1 MLLVKLDDMKK
12 TKIVATISDKRCDV
26 AFLEDLYRAGMNV
39 VRLNT
44 AHQDM
49 AQALKVVENV
59 RKVSDRIAILIDTK
73 GPEVRTMFVE
83 EPMHVDK
90 GETIY
95 LTGDPELKM
104 EEKLIHVSYPYFAED
119 IKVGDKVL
127 IDDGDVELI
136 VIEKHNHCLEMMV
149 TNEAVIKNRKS
160 VNVPGA
166 SLKLESLSD
175 KDRAFINFAIDNDL
189 DFIAHS
195 FVRNKE
201 DVIAIQSILDARGSK
216 IKVIAKIENQ
226 EGVDN
231 IDEILDYAYGVM
243 VARGDLGIEIEA
255 EKIPKIQR
263 YIVKKCIESKK
274 PVIIATQMLHTMI
287 EHPRPTRAEISDIAN
302 AVYMGTDAIMLSG
315 ETAYGAYPEEAV
327 TVMREVAEENE
338 GTVPPDAGRSLVRI
352 NNEITAALARS
363 AVKTALML
371 PIKAIV
377 VDTLSGRTARY
388 LSAFRSNLPVY
399 ARCYNERVMRE
410 LSLSFGIYPYYTEKP
425 MSRDEFMNDLPE
437 MLMQNG
443 IKADDYV
450 VVVGGSFGHGK
461 GASFIEVCK
470 IGEIR

>member
-1 MLLVKLDDMKK
+1 M
-12 TKIVATISDKRCDV
+12 
-26 AFLEDLYRAGMNV
+26 
-39 VRLNT
+39 
-44 AHQDM
+44 
-49 AQALKVVENV
+49 
-59 RKVSDRIAILIDTK
+59 
-73 GPEVRTMFVE
+73 
-83 EPMHVDK
+83 
-90 GETIY
+90 
-95 LTGDPELKM
+95 
-104 EEKLIHVSYPYFAED
+104 
-119 IKVGDKVL
+119 GDKVL
-127 IDDGDVELI
+127 VDDGDVEL
-136 VIEKHNHCLEMMV
+136 VVVEKKDHYLEMMV

-166 SLKLESLSD
+166 SLKLKSLSD
-175 KDRAFINFAIDNDL
+175 KDRAFIDFAIDNNL

-201 DVIAIQSILDARGSK
+201 DVMAIQAILDARGSK

-352 NNEITAALARS
+352 NNEITAA
-363 AVKTALML
+363 
-371 PIKAIV
+371 
-377 VDTLSGRTARY
+377 RY
-388 LSAFRSNLPVY
+388 LSAFRSDLPVY

-410 LSLSFGIYPYYTEKP
+410 LALSFGVYPYYTEKP

>member
-1 MLLVKLDDMKK
+1 MKK
-12 TKIVATISDKRCDV
+12 TKIVATISDKRCEV
-26 AFLEDLYRAGMNV
+26 EFLEKLYRAGMNV

-49 AQALKVVENV
+49 EQALKVVENV
-59 RKVSDRIAILIDTK
+59 RKVSDNIAILIDTK
-73 GPEVRTMFVE
+73 GPEVRTMLMD
-83 EPMHVDK
+83 EPMHVDR

-95 LTGDPELKM
+95 LTGDPDLKM
-104 EEKLIHVSYPYFAED
+104 EGKLIHVSYPYFAED

-127 IDDGDVELI
+127 VDDGDVEL
-136 VIEKHNHCLEMMV
+136 VVVEKKDHYLEMMV

-166 SLKLESLSD
+166 SLKLKSLSD
-175 KDRAFINFAIDNDL
+175 KDRAFIDFAIDNNL

-201 DVIAIQSILDARGSK
+201 DVMAIQAILDARGSK

-377 VDTLSGRTARY
+377 DRKS
-388 LSAFRSNLPVY
+388 
-399 ARCYNERVMRE
+399 
-410 LSLSFGIYPYYTEKP
+410 
-425 MSRDEFMNDLPE
+425 
-437 MLMQNG
+437 
-443 IKADDYV
+443 
-450 VVVGGSFGHGK
+450 VG
-461 GASFIEVCK
+461 
-470 IGEIR
+470 

>member
-1 MLLVKLDDMKK
+1 M
-12 TKIVATISDKRCDV
+12 ATISDKRCEV
-26 AFLEDLYRAGMNV
+26 EFLEKLYRAGMNV

-49 AQALKVVENV
+49 EQALKVVENV
-59 RKVSDRIAILIDTK
+59 RKVSDNIAILIDTK
-73 GPEVRTMFVE
+73 GPEVRTMLMD
-83 EPMHVDK
+83 EPMHVDR

-104 EEKLIHVSYPYFAED
+104 EGKLIHVSYPYFAED

-127 IDDGDVELI
+127 VDDGDVEL
-136 VIEKHNHCLEMMV
+136 VVVEKKDHYLEMMV

-166 SLKLESLSD
+166 SLKLKSLSD
-175 KDRAFINFAIDNDL
+175 KDRAFIDFAIDNNL

-201 DVIAIQSILDARGSK
+201 DVMAIQAILDARGSK

-377 VDTLSGRTARY
+377 QKCADLRNR
-388 LSAFRSNLPVY
+388 
-399 ARCYNERVMRE
+399 ME
-410 LSLSFGIYPYYTEKP
+410 LSVQQSERPGKLQRVLSYI
-425 MSRDEFMNDLPE
+425 
-437 MLMQNG
+437 
-443 IKADDYV
+443 
-450 VVVGGSFGHGK
+450 
-461 GASFIEVCK
+461 
-470 IGEIR
+470 

>member
-1 MLLVKLDDMKK
+1 MKK

-26 AFLEDLYRAGMNV
+26 EFLESLYRAGMNV

-44 AHQDM
+44 AHQDIE
-49 AQALKVVENV
+49 QALKVVENV
-59 RKVSDRIAILIDTK
+59 RQVSDKIAILIDTK
-73 GPEVRTMFVE
+73 GPEVRTIQMD

-90 GETIY
+90 GEMIY

-119 IKVGDKVL
+119 IKIGDKVM

-136 VIEKHNHCLEMMV
+136 VAERHNHSLQMMA
-149 TNEAVIKNRKS
+149 TNEATIKNRKS

-166 SLKLESLSD
+166 SLKLKSLSD
-175 KDRAFINFAIDNDL
+175 KDRAFIDFAIDNKL

-201 DVIAIQSILDARGSK
+201 DVMAVQAILDARDSK

-315 ETAYGAYPEEAV
+315 ETAYGAYPVEAV

-363 AVKTALML
+363 AVKTAIML

-388 LSAFRSNLPVY
+388 LSAFRSGLPVY

-410 LSLSFGIYPYYTEKP
+410 LALSFGVDPYYTEKP
-425 MSRDEFMNDLPE
+425 MSRDEFMFDLPE
-437 MLMQNG
+437 MLMQKG

-450 VVVGGSFGHGK
+450 VVVGGSFGRGK

>member
-1 MLLVKLDDMKK
+1 MKK

-26 AFLEDLYRAGMNV
+26 EFLESLYRAGMNV

-49 AQALKVVENV
+49 EQALKVVENV
-59 RKVSDRIAILIDTK
+59 RKVSDKIAILVDTK
-73 GPEVRTMFVE
+73 GPEVRTIQMD

-90 GETIY
+90 DEMIY
-95 LTGDPELKM
+95 LTGNPELKM

-136 VIEKHNHCLEMMV
+136 VVEKHDHTLQMMA
-149 TNEAVIKNRKS
+149 TNEATIKNRKS

-166 SLKLESLSD
+166 SLKLQSLSD
-175 KDRAFINFAIDNDL
+175 KDRAFIDFAIDNHL

-201 DVIAIQSILDARGSK
+201 DVMAVQAILDARDSK

-315 ETAYGAYPEEAV
+315 ETAYGAYPVEAV

-338 GTVPPDAGRSLVRI
+338 GTVPPDASRSLVRI

-363 AVKTALML
+363 AVKTAIML

-388 LSAFRSNLPVY
+388 LSAFRSGLPVY

-410 LSLSFGIYPYYTEKP
+410 LALSFGVDPYYTEKP
-425 MSRDEFMNDLPE
+425 MSRDEFMFDLPE
-437 MLMQNG
+437 MLMQKG

-450 VVVGGSFGHGK
+450 VVVGGSFGRGK

>member
-1 MLLVKLDDMKK
+1 MD
-12 TKIVATISDKRCDV
+12 
-26 AFLEDLYRAGMNV
+26 
-39 VRLNT
+39 
-44 AHQDM
+44 
-49 AQALKVVENV
+49 
-59 RKVSDRIAILIDTK
+59 
-73 GPEVRTMFVE
+73 
-83 EPMHVDK
+83 EPMHVDR
-90 GETIY
+90 GETVY

-104 EEKLIHVSYPYFAED
+104 DGKLIHVSYPYFAED

-127 IDDGDVELI
+127 VDDGDVELI
-136 VIEKHNHCLEMMV
+136 VVEKKDHYLKMMV

-160 VNVPGA
+160 INVPGA
-166 SLKLESLSD
+166 SLKLKSLSD
-175 KDRAFINFAIDNDL
+175 KDRAFIDFAIDNNL

-201 DVIAIQSILDARGSK
+201 DVMAIQAILDARGSK

-263 YIVKKCIESKK
+263 YIVKKCIE
-274 PVIIATQMLHTMI
+274 
-287 EHPRPTRAEISDIAN
+287 HPRPTRAEISDIAN
-302 AVYMGTDAIMLSG
+302 AIYMGTDAIMLSG

-388 LSAFRSNLPVY
+388 LSAFRSDLPVY

-410 LSLSFGIYPYYTEKP
+410 LALSFGVYPYYTEKP
-425 MSRDEFMNDLPE
+425 MSRDVFRNDLPE

>member
-1 MLLVKLDDMKK
+1 MKK
-12 TKIVATISDKRCDV
+12 TKIVATISDKRCEV
-26 AFLEDLYRAGMNV
+26 EFLEKLYCAGMNV

-49 AQALKVVENV
+49 VQALKVVDN
-59 RKVSDRIAILIDTK
+59 IAILIDTK
-73 GPEVRTMFVE
+73 GPEVRTMLMD
-83 EPMHVDK
+83 EPMHVDR
-90 GETIY
+90 GETVY

-104 EEKLIHVSYPYFAED
+104 DGKLIHVSYPYFAED

-127 IDDGDVELI
+127 VDDGDVELI
-136 VIEKHNHCLEMMV
+136 VVEKKDHYLKMMV

-160 VNVPGA
+160 INVPGA
-166 SLKLESLSD
+166 SLKLKSLSD
-175 KDRAFINFAIDNDL
+175 KDRAFIDFAIDNNL

-201 DVIAIQSILDARGSK
+201 DVMAIQAILDARGSK

-274 PVIIATQMLHTMI
+274 PVIIATQMLHT
-287 EHPRPTRAEISDIAN
+287 N
-302 AVYMGTDAIMLSG
+302 AIYMGTDAIMLSG

-388 LSAFRSNLPVY
+388 LSAFRSDLPVY

-410 LSLSFGIYPYYTEKP
+410 LALSFGVYPYYTEKP

>member
-1 MLLVKLDDMKK
+1 MKK
-12 TKIVATISDKRCDV
+12 TKIVATISDKRCEV
-26 AFLEDLYRAGMNV
+26 EFLEKLYRAGMNV

-49 AQALKVVENV
+49 EQALKVVENV
-59 RKVSDRIAILIDTK
+59 RKVSDNIAILIDTK
-73 GPEVRTMFVE
+73 GPEVRTMLMD
-83 EPMHVDK
+83 EPMHVDR
-90 GETIY
+90 GETVY

-104 EEKLIHVSYPYFAED
+104 DGKLIHVSYPYFAED

-127 IDDGDVELI
+127 VDDGDVELI
-136 VIEKHNHCLEMMV
+136 VVEKKDHYLKMMV

-166 SLKLESLSD
+166 SLKLKSLSD
-175 KDRAFINFAIDNDL
+175 KDRAFIDFAIDNNL

-201 DVIAIQSILDARGSK
+201 DVMAIQAILDARGSK

-302 AVYMGTDAIMLSG
+302 AIYMGTDAIMLSG

-388 LSAFRSNLPVY
+388 LSAFRSDLPVY

-410 LSLSFGIYPYYTEKP
+410 LALSFGVYPYYTEKP

-437 MLMQNG
+437 MWMQNG